1 MLLLA
6 LVLAQGPRVV
16 ELQPGMVITRSVMVA
31 PKTYQ
36 FSPGGPPIV
45 IRGDNITVDFR
56 GAVLEGIS
64 PDSAPDLATDTAIVI
79 EGGNAVRVENARIR
93 GYKVG
98 ILARRTR
105 RLVLAGNDVSDNWKT
120 RPARS
125 CVATS
130 HFVA

>member
-16 ELQPGMVITRSVMVA
+16 ALQPGMIITRSVLVV

-36 FSPGGPPIV
+36 FSRGSPPIV

-64 PDSAPDLATDTAIVI
+64 PDSAPDFATDTAIVI

-105 RLVLAGNDVSDNWKT
+105 RFVLAGHALTANWKP
-120 RPARS
+120 RPFNLYETQS
-125 CVATS
+125 P
-130 HFVA
+130 